1 MSNSKIWIVFKREF
15 KVSMGRPF
23 ILSTIFI
30 PLVMFAIVGIQVLM
44 SDIKSEAE
52 ATVTVLVEK
61 NSPFSRSMEETIK
74 QAATT
79 DEFKLFKLDFKEI
92 GANEF
97 DSYLDKEREAL
108 LADDQK
114 GLFYLPNSS
123 ATDKEVLFYSIN
135 TGNMQIRTNMQ
146 SLFNK
151 ALNINYFDQNNIKNV
166 DLVFVGKDV
175 QIVGNKVSE
184 TGTEKESW
192 GPIII
197 GGTLALL
204 LLLGVS
210 FNSLPVMSV
219 VVAEKANRVYE
230 VLMSSL
236 KPLEILWG
244 KILAKTAVASLQ
256 MLIWV
261 VVMILAL
268 VMLDSFVDVSEAFRM
283 EIKIWVFAYYV
294 INYVVGLMLFLTL
307 YAGMAAMYDDTN
319 KASSGLL
326 PVYFAILLPFYT
338 VFSLL
343 GNPANLVTEILSMAP
358 LTSFYV
364 MPARMMMINV
374 PIWQPIV
381 ALLINGALL
390 FGAMFVASKVYRIS
404 ILSSGNEPSLR
415 QIMKWVKSSD

>member
-15 KVSMGRPF
+15 KVSMGKSF
-23 ILSTIFI
+23 IFSTIFI

-44 SDIKSEAE
+44 SDIKSDAIS
-52 ATVTVLVEK
+52 TVTVLVEK
-61 NSPFSRSMEETIK
+61 NSPFSDSMAQTLK
-74 QAATT
+74 QVEGTK
-79 DEFKLFKLDFKEI
+79 EYELFKIDFQEI
-92 GANEF
+92 EASEF
-97 DSYLDKEREAL
+97 DGFLDNERQAL
-108 LADDQK
+108 LGDDQK
-114 GLFYLPNSS
+114 SIFFIPNS
-123 ATDKEVLFYSIN
+123 AAADKEVMFYSIN
-135 TGNMQIRTNMQ
+135 TGNMHVRTNMQ

-151 ALNINYFDQNNIKNV
+151 ALNLNFFDQHNIKNV

-175 QIVGNKVSE
+175 VITGNKVSE

-219 VVAEKANRVYE
+219 VVGEKANRVYE

-244 KILAKTAVASLQ
+244 KILAKTAAASLQ
-256 MLIWV
+256 MLIWII
-261 VVMILAL
+261 VMILAL
-268 VMLDSFVDVSEAFRM
+268 VMLDSFVDVSEAFKM
-283 EIKIWVFAYYV
+283 EIKLWVFGYYA
-294 INYVVGLMLFLTL
+294 INYIIGLMLFLTL

-374 PIWQPIV
+374 PVWQPIV
-381 ALLINGALL
+381 ALLINIALL

-404 ILSSGNEPSLR
+404 ILSSGTDPSLR